1 MSDLFDDI
9 SKLTEKLAKPPSQ
22 RRIREAQDNLDLAR
36 QDLMSSKLNY
46 DAKIFNLACYH
57 VQQSVEKTAK
67 AYYKLLG
74 VLDDEAI
81 RRTSH
86 DTPELFLRM
95 VELPW
100 AQSFGELAKN
110 VSGTQTATDTSKAQ
124 SVIDTEVERAK
135 IARLPSAAI
144 NRMLDLIPQI
154 ERVTAPFFPLT
165 NKDLVMALL
174 RLYLLAAVTFPHER
188 YSRYADGIVKPREYT
203 PKLGIVVSMKNV
215 WNETETAISE
225 VQQLIDSSKHRKANR
240 HKRSQQH
247 AK

>member
-1 MSDLFDDI
+1 MSDLLEDI
-9 SKLTEKLAKPPSQ
+9 SKLTKKFGKPPSQ
-22 RRIREAQDNLDLAR
+22 SRIRRAQENLDLAR

-57 VQQSVEKTAK
+57 IQQSVEKAAK

-74 VLDDEAI
+74 ILEDKAI

-110 VSGTQTATDTSKAQ
+110 ASGTKMATDTSKAQ

-135 IARLPSAAI
+135 IARLSSAAI
-144 NRMLDLIPQI
+144 NRTLDLIPQI
-154 ERVTAPFFPLT
+154 EKVTAPFFPLT
-165 NKDLVMALL
+165 DKDLVMASL
-174 RLYLLAAVTFPHER
+174 RLYLLASVTFPHER
-188 YSRYADGIVKPREYT
+188 YSRYADGVVKPREYT
-203 PKLGIVVSMKNV
+203 PKLGIVASIKNI
-215 WNETETAISE
+215 WDETETAISE
-225 VQQLIDSSKHRKANR
+225 VQRLIDSSKRQRVKD
-240 HKRSQQH
+240 
-247 AK
+247 